1 VTIALR
7 LLCYIFGLRTGPTG
21 PLDRTEEFKNM
32 KPASLI
38 AIVPLMLAV
47 TGLAQAQTACVYPQ
61 APQTFPDGKI
71 ASKEEMV
78 TGQAAV
84 KTYATAVQDTYLPCL
99 EKEKVDSI
107 AKLDAADEGYAQ
119 KKLALEEI
127 HAKKHNAALDE
138 LQAVA
143 DRWKEEITEFKA
155 QEKKE

>member
-1 VTIALR
+1 
-7 LLCYIFGLRTGPTG
+7 
-21 PLDRTEEFKNM
+21 M

-47 TGLAQAQTACVYPQ
+47 TGLAQAQTSCVYPQ
-61 APQTFPDGKI
+61 APQTFPDGAT

-78 TGQAAV
+78 TGQTSV
-84 KTYATAVQDTYLPCL
+84 KTYASAVQDTYLPCL

-107 AKLDAADEGYAQ
+107 AKLDPVDETYAQ
-119 KKLALEEI
+119 KKVALEEI

-143 DRWKEEITEFKA
+143 DRWKEEITEYKA
-155 QEKKE
+155 RSKE

>member
-1 VTIALR
+1 
-7 LLCYIFGLRTGPTG
+7 
-21 PLDRTEEFKNM
+21 M

-47 TGLAQAQTACVYPQ
+47 TGLAHAQTACVYPQ
-61 APQTFPDGKI
+61 APQTFPDG
-71 ASKEEMV
+71 ANAPKEEMV
-78 TGQAAV
+78 AGQASV
-84 KTYATAVQDTYLPCL
+84 KTYASAVQDTYLPCL

-107 AKLDAADEGYAQ
+107 AKLDAADEAYAQ

-143 DRWKEEITEFKA
+143 DRWKEEITEYKA
-155 QEKKE
+155 RDKE

>member
-1 VTIALR
+1 
-7 LLCYIFGLRTGPTG
+7 
-21 PLDRTEEFKNM
+21 M
-32 KPASLI
+32 KLASLI

-71 ASKEEMV
+71 APKEEMV
-78 TGQAAV
+78 AGQASV
-84 KTYATAVQDTYLPCL
+84 KAYATAVQDTYLPCL

>member
-1 VTIALR
+1 
-7 LLCYIFGLRTGPTG
+7 
-21 PLDRTEEFKNM
+21 M
-32 KPASLI
+32 KPASI
-38 AIVPLMLAV
+38 VAVVPLMLAV

-61 APQTFPDGKI
+61 APQTFLDG
-71 ASKEEMV
+71 ATAPKEDMV
-78 TGQAAV
+78 TGQASI
-84 KTYATAVQDTYLPCL
+84 KTYASAVQETYLPCL

-107 AKLDAADEGYAQ
+107 AKLDAADAAYAQ

-155 QEKKE
+155 RDKQ

>member
-1 VTIALR
+1 
-7 LLCYIFGLRTGPTG
+7 
-21 PLDRTEEFKNM
+21 M
-32 KPASLI
+32 KPASI
-38 AIVPLMLAV
+38 VAVVPLMLAV

-61 APQTFPDGKI
+61 APQTFPDG
-71 ASKEEMV
+71 ATAPKEDMV
-78 TGQAAV
+78 TGQASV
-84 KTYATAVQDTYLPCL
+84 KTYASAVQETYLPCL

-107 AKLDAADEGYAQ
+107 AKLDAADEAYAQ

-155 QEKKE
+155 RDKQ

>member
-1 VTIALR
+1 
-7 LLCYIFGLRTGPTG
+7 
-21 PLDRTEEFKNM
+21 M
-32 KPASLI
+32 KPA
-38 AIVPLMLAV
+38 AIVAVVPLMLAV

-61 APQTFPDGKI
+61 APQTFPDG
-71 ASKEEMV
+71 ATAPKEDMV
-78 TGQAAV
+78 AGQASV
-84 KTYATAVQDTYLPCL
+84 KTYASAVQETYLPCL

-107 AKLDAADEGYAQ
+107 AKLDTADEAYAQ

-155 QEKKE
+155 RDNN

>member
-1 VTIALR
+1 
-7 LLCYIFGLRTGPTG
+7 
-21 PLDRTEEFKNM
+21 M
-32 KPASLI
+32 KPAS
-38 AIVPLMLAV
+38 IVAVVALMLAV

-61 APQTFPDGKI
+61 APQTFPDG
-71 ASKEEMV
+71 ATAPKEDMV
-78 TGQAAV
+78 TGQASI
-84 KTYATAVQDTYLPCL
+84 KTYATAVQETYLPCL

-107 AKLDAADEGYAQ
+107 AKLDAADEAYAQ

-155 QEKKE
+155 RDKQ

>member
-1 VTIALR
+1 
-7 LLCYIFGLRTGPTG
+7 
-21 PLDRTEEFKNM
+21 M
-32 KPASLI
+32 KPASI
-38 AIVPLMLAV
+38 VAVVPLMLAL

-61 APQTFPDGKI
+61 APQTFPDG
-71 ASKEEMV
+71 ATAPKEDMV
-78 TGQAAV
+78 TGQASV
-84 KTYATAVQDTYLPCL
+84 KTYATAVQETYLPCL

-107 AKLDAADEGYAQ
+107 SKLDAADEAYAQ

-155 QEKKE
+155 RDKK

>member
-1 VTIALR
+1 
-7 LLCYIFGLRTGPTG
+7 
-21 PLDRTEEFKNM
+21 
-32 KPASLI
+32 
-38 AIVPLMLAV
+38 
-47 TGLAQAQTACVYPQ
+47 
-61 APQTFPDGKI
+61 
-71 ASKEEMV
+71 MV

>member
-1 VTIALR
+1 
-7 LLCYIFGLRTGPTG
+7 
-21 PLDRTEEFKNM
+21 M
-32 KPASLI
+32 KPAS
-38 AIVPLMLAV
+38 IVAVFPLMLAV

-61 APQTFPDGKI
+61 APQTFPDG
-71 ASKEEMV
+71 ATAPKEDMV
-78 TGQAAV
+78 TGQASV
-84 KTYATAVQDTYLPCL
+84 KTYATAVQETYLPCL

-107 AKLDAADEGYAQ
+107 AKLDAADEAYAQ

-155 QEKKE
+155 RDKQ